1 MLKLTHGQRDIAQRI
16 CIVRIAMIY
25 KAYHGFQIDACDW
38 MTNQRTIFENQPR
51 FYTKHSFAHLP
62 FHHSDLTIPAVDTSY
77 LSLFA
82 LKLKL

>member
-25 KAYHGFQIDACDW
+25 KA
-38 MTNQRTIFENQPR
+38 R